1 MLTVGVDLGATKLAM
16 VLTDDDDRIVRH
28 TWVPHSIATVD
39 DLLATL
45 KEAAEALLLNP
56 LLDAGYIAAIGVA
69 CAGWVSADQ
78 TTLLGSAILGIADVP
93 LVELIQSHYGVPVFL
108 ENDGNATLWAEQVHG
123 AAQGAH
129 SPVLFTIG
137 TGVGGAI
144 IANGALIRG
153 ANGFGTEFGHMAV
166 PGAAKRPCVCGDTG
180 CLETIAG
187 GRSLQTIATELR
199 SSGASPYLQQLH
211 TATPTARELGLA
223 ADSGDAAAIA
233 VLTHAAE
240 GIADAIA
247 ALIPVL
253 DPDLIVIGGSV
264 TQGIGAQLLPRIT
277 QRLGVIGFLRAR
289 RGTPP
294 IVQAALGASAAVIGA
309 ADIGRRRVHPVQTTI
324 TITY

>member
-1 MLTVGVDLGATKLAM
+1 MLTVGADLGATKLAM
-16 VLTDDDDRIVRH
+16 VLTDDDHRIIRH
-28 TWVPHSIATVD
+28 TWVPHSITTVD
-39 DLLATL
+39 DLLATF
-45 KEAAEALLLNP
+45 KQAADALLLAP
-56 LLDAGYIAAIGVA
+56 LFDAGNIAAIGVA
-69 CAGWVSADQ
+69 CAGWVSADRKS
-78 TTLLGSAILGIADVP
+78 LLGSAIIGIADVP
-93 LVELIQSHYGVPVFL
+93 LVDLIQSHYGVPVFL

-123 AAQGAH
+123 AAKNTL

-137 TGVGGAI
+137 TGVGGAS

-153 ANGFGTEFGHMAV
+153 AKGFATEFGHMAV
-166 PGAAKRPCVCGDTG
+166 PGAARRPCVCGDTG

-199 SSGASPYLQQLH
+199 SSGASPYLQGLH

-223 ADSGDAAAIA
+223 AASGDTAAIA
-233 VLTHAAE
+233 ALTRAAE

-264 TQGIGAQLLPRIT
+264 TQGIGAHLLPTVT
-277 QRLGVIGFLRAR
+277 QRLGAVGFLRAR

-294 IVQAALGASAAVIGA
+294 IAQAALGASAAVIGA
-309 ADIGRRRVHPVQTTI
+309 ADIGRRAAEPVQSSITT
-324 TITY
+324 TH